1 MKLRATACESLLVST
16 LCVGVSAG
24 PPDVSRRG
32 FAIEPPNASE
42 TTAGSPA
49 DRSPTDRLLVVAPES
64 FREVLAEFRR
74 ERERQLGAPVEFLA
88 LEAVAPEGVAPEDVA
103 PEEVAREDSTGGGDA
118 PERLKHELF
127 RRWKD
132 GRMTAVLLVG
142 DADIMPVRFMKL
154 DRVTEPAFDTAF
166 YPSDLY
172 YADLAREDGTFD
184 DWNAAKEGVHARY
197 FGEVHGE
204 RNKAG
209 PINFD
214 RVSYTPEIA
223 VGRWPVS
230 TPDEARAVARKTIRH
245 QDALRAA
252 VRAPAEGAAQ
262 TAETNETAADLRF
275 FFSGGWIDNRERA
288 TSLVSRV
295 GARGSWTTDMHAFF
309 TPGREPTIAAVA
321 AALSEKPA
329 AIFHTGHGQPW
340 GWEGCFDRAT
350 MLGAPACDLP
360 PFFFSI
366 GCSTAVVCTQPP
378 YDGYVDVD
386 GRAHKGTNAG
396 EVFTE
401 LPPPPAPLQPGACNA
416 SSTSEEAVRRADGGA
431 IAVIGCVTGS
441 QPCAHTLLDGF
452 VDAMAR
458 DPEASAG
465 RWWMDAMTRYVRDE
479 RLMEL
484 EPTESWYPPSIFFQG
499 MKFIYLGDPTV
510 RLRRAG

>member
-1 MKLRATACESLLVST
+1 MAAGVTLVVARRRIMILRATACEILLVSALFT
-16 LCVGVSAG
+16 GDSSGWL
-24 PPDVSRRG
+24 DVSRR
-32 FAIEPPNASE
+32 ARAVEPPSATKTS
-42 TTAGSPA
+42 AASPA
-49 DRSPTDRLLVVAPES
+49 DQLIVVAPER
-64 FREVLAEFRR
+64 FREALDEFRR
-74 ERERQLGAPVEFLA
+74 ERARQLGAPVDFLA
-88 LEAVAPEGVAPEDVA
+88 LEDTEGG
-103 PEEVAREDSTGGGDA
+103 EVAGGGDA
-118 PERLKHELF
+118 PERLKREIF

-132 GRMTAVLLVG
+132 GRVTAVLLVG

-172 YADLAREDGTFD
+172 YADLARDDGTFD
-184 DWNAAKEGVHARY
+184 DWNAAKDGVHARY

-204 RNKAG
+204 RNKIG

-214 RVSYTPEIA
+214 RVSYVPEIA

-245 QDALRAA
+245 QDAVRAA
-252 VRAPAEGAAQ
+252 AGTRSAGPAAGGTIAG
-262 TAETNETAADLRF
+262 TPADLRF
-275 FFSGGWIDNRERA
+275 FISGGWIDNRERA
-288 TSLVSRV
+288 AALVSRV
-295 GARGSWTTDMHAFF
+295 GANGSWTTDMHAFF
-309 TPGREPTIAAVA
+309 TPDREPSIAAVA
-321 AALSEKPA
+321 TALSERPA

-350 MLGAPACDLP
+350 MLGAPACDMP
-360 PFFFSI
+360 PLFFSI
-366 GCSTAVVCTQPP
+366 GCATAVVCTQPP

-396 EVFTE
+396 EVFTDF
-401 LPPPPAPLQPGACNA
+401 PPPPAPLQPGAYNA

-458 DPEASAG
+458 EPEASAG
-465 RWWMDAMTRYVRDE
+465 RWWMDAMTRYVRAE

-484 EPTESWYPPSIFFQG
+484 EPTESWYPASIFFQG

-510 RLRRAG
+510 RLCGAR